1 MFDSGDLRLVILAML
16 AEKPRHGYEIIKA
29 LGERVGGDYSPSP
42 GVVYPTLSMIEDM
55 GYATAA
61 QEQGGRK
68 LYTLTP
74 EGEAFL
80 AENKAAGRRD
90 LRPPRR
96 RRERAARR
104 LRAGAAGD
112 GEPAHGGAHAHPS
125 PRSARHGYPGD
136 RRRARRRRQGGRAPV
151 RGAAKDATM
160 TPDRMA
166 ASIDR
171 YAIWIDSPT
180 RLAASIALPRRV
192 ASVFWRT
199 ERRPTSVYRPSLTF
213 GPD

>member
-1 MFDSGDLRLVILAML
+1 MHHRHFHHDEPGRDFRPEERGRCAHDGFGRGPRFGRHWRGGGEGRDGRMFDSGDLRLVILAML

-80 AENKAAGRRD
+80 AENKPQVDAIFARFEGAEGLRRGD
-90 LRPPRR
+90 FAPIFRAMENLRMAVRM
-96 RRERAARR
+96 
-104 LRAGAAGD
+104 
-112 GEPAHGGAHAHPS
+112 
-125 PRSARHGYPGD
+125 
-136 RRRARRRRQGGRAPV
+136 RARRAEPSKAVIQAIADALDA
-151 RGAAKDATM
+151 AAKT
-160 TPDRMA
+160 
-166 ASIDR
+166 I
-171 YAIWIDSPT
+171 
-180 RLAASIALPRRV
+180 
-192 ASVFWRT
+192 
-199 ERRPTSVYRPSLTF
+199 ERI
-213 GPD
+213 